1 MRVSVVLL
9 FLLQGLFRLAAVGS
23 EETSSSSAAA
33 VPVVDEVNVYHFI
46 IPHWGFYHVGEQNC
60 RANLKCTWL
69 PSDNI
74 GKLTQG
80 VANHRIDVAKR
91 ERAGAESAQFN
102 VNNSVSL
109 SLYNIHS
116 LWEKKREHHPPVCDL
131 QTNMTMAESEESAIR
146 YGHLFNPS
154 FKNFDAY
161 STTSPKATVQR
172 VYEEAFLN
180 FSDPDMVITPKPY
193 STLIK
198 GASYV
203 ASDCHN
209 RDGANANR
217 DAVVMEL
224 REVGLRV
231 DGLGRCLR
239 SPTGPEGITLPKTR
253 DTRYN
258 LLLKRDAISKYMFNM
273 AFENSI
279 EAGYVTEKPFDAL
292 VSSTV
297 PIYLGDS
304 RHLKSLLPHPK
315 AAILISDFGG
325 NVTRLITYLEYLMVN
340 ETAYEEHRAWRK
352 DYSPAQ
358 HSLESPLLEASWTCR
373 VCQWALDNAHVHQK
387 RVRRCKGDDSGQ
399 GSYEIV
405 DAASFNGK
413 AIRAN
418 GREVYYVMDETVHAV
433 PDLNTLFSLNISL
446 AAIHQIGERE
456 FKGMK
461 VGDPWPKATKEF
473 EEIAVK
479 RRRKLRG

>member
-1 MRVSVVLL
+1 MQFLNVIPLLLVLL
-9 FLLQGLFRLAAVGS
+9 VLLTAAQLA
-23 EETSSSSAAA
+23 SSSVP
-33 VPVVDEVNVYHFI
+33 VPVVNEVNVYHFI
-46 IPHWGFYHVGEQNC
+46 IPHWGLYREGDQNC
-60 RANLKCTWL
+60 GPDLKCVWL

-74 GKLTQG
+74 GKLKQG

-91 ERAGAESAQFN
+91 SREPESAQFK

-116 LWEKKREHHPPVCDL
+116 LWEKKREHHPPVCEL

-154 FKNFDAY
+154 FKNFDAH
-161 STTSPKATVQR
+161 STTSPSSHVQR
-172 VYEEAFLN
+172 IYEEAFLN
-180 FSDPDMVITPKPY
+180 FTDPDMVVQPKNF
-193 STLIK
+193 STLVK

-209 RDGANANR
+209 RDSANANR
-217 DAVVMEL
+217 DAIVMEM
-224 REVGLRV
+224 RGAGLRV

-239 SPTGPEGITLPKTR
+239 TPTGPEGITLPKTR

-258 LLLKRDAISKYMFNM
+258 LKLKREAISKYMFNM

-304 RHLKSLLPHPK
+304 KHLKSLLPHPK
-315 AAILISDFGG
+315 AAIFLTDYGG
-325 NVTRLITYLEYLMVN
+325 NMTRLIDYLDYLMTN
-340 ETAYEEHRAWRK
+340 EAAYEEHRAWRK
-352 DYSPAQ
+352 DYSPAE
-358 HSLESPLLEASWTCR
+358 HSRVSPFLESSWSCR

-387 RVRRCKGDDSGQ
+387 RIRKCKDEKNGQ
-399 GSYEIV
+399 DSYEII
-405 DAASFNGK
+405 DASSFNGK
-413 AIRAN
+413 AIRAS
-418 GREVYYVMDETVHAV
+418 GREVYYVIDDTIHTV

-446 AAIHQIGERE
+446 ASIQQVGERE

-461 VGDPWPKATKEF
+461 IGDAWPKATKEY
-473 EEIAVK
+473 EEIVRVRK
-479 RRRKLRG
+479 KLRG